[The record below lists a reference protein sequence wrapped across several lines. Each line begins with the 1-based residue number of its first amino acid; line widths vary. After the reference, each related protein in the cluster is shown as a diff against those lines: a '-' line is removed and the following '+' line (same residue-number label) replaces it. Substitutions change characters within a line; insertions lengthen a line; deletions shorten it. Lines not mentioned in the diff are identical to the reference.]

1 MKLQTFKD
9 LYTYIHIYIYIY
21 IYIYVYKLNQ
31 MSKNE
36 ILKIPT
42 LFLM

>member
-1 MKLQTFKD
+1 MVYENYKHLRIF
-9 LYTYIHIYIYIY
+9 IY